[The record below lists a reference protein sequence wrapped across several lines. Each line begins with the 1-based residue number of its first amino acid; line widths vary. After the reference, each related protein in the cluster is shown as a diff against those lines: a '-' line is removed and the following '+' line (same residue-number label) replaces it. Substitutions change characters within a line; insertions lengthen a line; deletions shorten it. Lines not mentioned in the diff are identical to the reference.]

1 MCTPVQFS
9 SIFRTRSLLSIH
21 PFVPWSIDPTIYPWV
36 FFFTRSFVRC
46 SLLSLP
52 VLLKLRLKTSP
63 SRILNCQP
71 IKTDVNPRRCFSN
84 LICRK
89 LLFSGRKLNGL
100 CRRQRHST
108 LGAGGFFPSE
118 GAIVSGEAAI
128 EILAGRESFFFSL
141 SPGSQSQCPLTI
153 AASLWKKN
161 PLGPKVKALKR
172 LKVTKALSFREG
184 NRKIN
189 KEFAVTRELF
199 R

>member
-1 MCTPVQFS
+1 MYACYHVYEFLPRVCMCTPVQFS

-21 PFVPWSIDPTIYPWV
+21 PSVPWSIDPTIYPWV

-71 IKTDVNPRRCFSN
+71 INTDVNPRRCF

-100 CRRQRHST
+100 CRKQRHST
-108 LGAGGFFPSE
+108 LGARGFFPSE

-128 EILAGRESFFFSL
+128 EILAGRESFFFL
-141 SPGSQSQCPLTI
+141 SRQDLIRGARSQLQLRYGKRT
-153 AASLWKKN
+153 LWD
-161 PLGPKVKALKR
+161 PR
-172 LKVTKALSFREG
+172 
-184 NRKIN
+184 
-189 KEFAVTRELF
+189 
-199 R
+199 